1 MSEEVPVAAEPTAEP
16 TDESTEYYAYL
27 FNDAASVEDPS
38 TVYRRLKPL
47 GSQDQYFS
55 RDGTWEFNDWFMER
69 DFRGTETG
77 TVVRI
82 TSQQAAAIIQ
92 RWIAEGR
99 RPAVEGADLPTAPD
113 RLVFRQAKLFDG
125 LGEDGVSPVVNR
137 AKVDPDEAQRILAY
151 LNAGAIVLFARSFI
165 KDAFFPDNPPAV
177 PLTYET
183 DGVWIWAG
191 ATRYYLEHYGLP
203 PEPDFLAHIR
213 ANDYAVPELSQE
225 VKTAARDTV
234 LNEGAATS
242 SGS

>member
-1 MSEEVPVAAEPTAEP
+1 VDA
-16 TDESTEYYAYL
+16 ESTEYYAYL

-47 GSQDQYFS
+47 GSQDQFFS
-55 RDGTWEFNDWFMER
+55 RDGTWEFNDWFVER

-82 TSQQAAAIIQ
+82 TPQQAAAIIQ

-99 RPAVEGADLPTAPD
+99 RPAVEGVDLPTAASTPTAPD
-113 RLVFRQAKLFDG
+113 RFVFRQAKLFDG
-125 LGEDGVSPVVNR
+125 LGEDGVRPVVNR
-137 AKVDPDEAQRILAY
+137 AKVDPEEAPRILAY

-177 PLTYET
+177 PLTYVT

-203 PEPDFLAHIR
+203 PEPDLLAHIR
-213 ANDYAVPELSQE
+213 ANGYTVPEVSQE
-225 VKTAARDTV
+225 VKTAARDAV
-234 LNEGAATS
+234 LTEGAATS
-242 SGS
+242 SES